1 MPKPSGN
8 SWEEIRHKRII
19 TYTPECQNCPINR
32 YYSICRILLLCT
44 GLWPYQ
50 NSSFRQIVIIFT
62 TIMLV
67 SGVVFQLTTFIT
79 TDYDIDIL
87 LHVLT
92 YSVQWLAHT
101 LKYNICCLKIR
112 QMRNV
117 MDQVRCDWTVLN
129 NVQEVKIIKKYSAI
143 GRFIT
148 LIATLFTYGS
158 TFIFVMILFL
168 SSFFLQ
174 DITSNKNESHL
185 RQFPIRVEC
194 FIDQQKYFL
203 LILLAIGIVGVCGIT
218 TALATEVLNMSYA
231 YHACSLFEIA
241 SYRIEQAMH
250 KNMMQGIASPIERS
264 SKKIICQG
272 IINGFKMYRRA
283 IEFIEM
289 FKVYCTWGYTLILPL
304 GILSL
309 SINLYRFSRL
319 IEIKEYYEMI
329 ISFLIVLGHFL
340 YMFSI
345 NYIGQKIIDHS
356 SDVFHRAYN
365 VQWYLAPLRVQKL
378 LMLIMQR
385 SMRRCIIVIDGLF
398 IPSFEGYT
406 TLASMSISYF
416 TVIFSLF

>member
-8 SWEEIRHKRII
+8 SWEEIRHKRVI
-19 TYTPECQNCPINR
+19 TYTPECQNCPIN
-32 YYSICRILLLCT
+32 
-44 GLWPYQ
+44 
-50 NSSFRQIVIIFT
+50 SFRQIVITFM

-79 TDYDIDIL
+79 TEYDIDIL

-117 MDQVRCDWTVLN
+117 MDQVRCDWAVLN
-129 NVQEVKIIKKYSAI
+129 NVQEIKIIKKYSAI
-143 GRFIT
+143 GRFIA
-148 LIATLFTYGS
+148 LIATLFVYGS
-158 TFIFVMILFL
+158 VFIFVMILFL
-168 SSFFLQ
+168 SSFLLQ

-185 RQFPIRVEC
+185 QQFPIRVEC

-203 LILLAIGIVGVCGIT
+203 PIVLGIGIVGVSGIT
-218 TALATEVLNMSYA
+218 TALATEMLNMSCA

-241 SYRIEQAMH
+241 SYRIEQAML
-250 KNMMQGIASPIERS
+250 KNMMQGIDASPIKKS

-283 IEFIEM
+283 IEFIEI
-289 FKVYCTWGYTLILPL
+289 FKVYCAWGYTLILPL

-319 IEIKEYYEMI
+319 IDVKEYYEMT
-329 ISFLIVLGHFL
+329 ISFVIVLGHLL

-356 SDVFHRAYN
+356 SDVFHRTYN
-365 VQWYLAPLRVQKL
+365 VQWYLAPLKVQKL
-378 LMLIMQR
+378 LMLMMQR

-398 IPSFEGYT
+398 IPSFEGFT